1 MKEARRGDQ
10 RRMIV
15 IGLSL
20 AITATT
26 FAVLL
31 PRIAGYGAVWHVV
44 SRLSWPWL
52 AGLGAATALN
62 ILTFPLPWI
71 VVLPRLPY
79 LRALLVTQISTALTL
94 ILPGGVPVGM
104 AASVAMLRSVGFRPA
119 EVGRAVATTGLW
131 NQLSTF
137 LFPIVA
143 AGWLAV
149 DGAGSQSVLTIALI
163 GVGLFVVAA
172 ATVGAIAARPAIA
185 ATVGQSGLRLIS
197 RLSIIRHRTSSP
209 WSDSSLVRFRNETI
223 GLLRKRWAALT
234 LTTAVNQLT
243 GWAILV
249 LAIRAV
255 GIGSAQV
262 SVGESFAAWSVG
274 RLLASLPLTPG
285 GIGFVELGL
294 TATLAA
300 FGGNRAQVVA
310 GVLVYRFL
318 SIVPVLAVAAV
329 GGLVWDRR
337 RAPQQFGAGDLTDAS
352 STASGEA
359 AIVTRK
365 DPG

>member
-1 MKEARRGDQ
+1 
-10 RRMIV
+10 MIV
-15 IGLSL
+15 AGLLL

-31 PRIAGYGAVWHVV
+31 PAIAGYGAVWQVV
-44 SRLSWPWL
+44 SHLSWPWL
-52 AGLGAATALN
+52 VGLGGATVLN

-79 LRALLVTQISTALTL
+79 MRALLLTQISTALTL
-94 ILPGGVPVGM
+94 ILPGGVPVGI
-104 AASVAMLRSVGFRPA
+104 AASVAMLRSAGFRSA

-137 LFPIVA
+137 LFPILA

-149 DGAGSQSVLTIALI
+149 EGAASQSVLTIALI
-163 GVGLFVVAA
+163 GAGLFLVAA
-172 ATVGAIAARPAIA
+172 AAVVALATRPDIAAA
-185 ATVGQSGLRLIS
+185 VGTSGLRLIS
-197 RLSIIRHRTSSP
+197 RLPIVRPRTSSP
-209 WSDSSLVRFRNETI
+209 WNGDSLARFRNETI
-223 GLLRKRWAALT
+223 SLLRERWVALT
-234 LTTAVNQLT
+234 LTTAANQLT
-243 GWAILV
+243 GWAILE
-249 LAIRAV
+249 LALRAV

-262 SVGESFAAWSVG
+262 SLGESFAAWSVG

-294 TATLAA
+294 TGTLVA
-300 FGGNRAQVVA
+300 FGGQSAQVVA
-310 GVLVYRFL
+310 SVLVYRFL
-318 SIVPVLAVAAV
+318 SIAPVLAVAAV
-329 GGLVWDRR
+329 GGLLWDRPG
-337 RAPQQFGAGDLTDAS
+337 AQQLAGRELTEAS
-352 STASGEA
+352 NTASGEA